1 MALPLDRIHTHQ
13 GSRSPTEMSPILIDD
28 ELMDILNTD
37 IHVIFK
43 YDMGYAATSEMLAS
57 APNIDLT
64 RSFIRT
70 WQWVSRKANVDAQV
84 IVPGHESDLAIAGSL
99 LREASKKKTVSR
111 GIGIRYVPYS
121 YPMHLKWVY
130 RGTS

>member
-1 MALPLDRIHTHQ
+1 MALPLDRIHTRQ

-28 ELMDILNTD
+28 ELMNILNAE
-37 IHVIFK
+37 IHVIFR
-43 YDMGYAATSEMLAS
+43 YNMGYAATSEMLAS

-70 WQWVSRKANVDAQV
+70 WQWVSRTANVDAQV

-99 LREASKKKTVSR
+99 LREAFTSKQYRKVLASGMFHILTTT
-111 GIGIRYVPYS
+111 Y
-121 YPMHLKWVY
+121 LKWVCF
-130 RGTS
+130 GIS